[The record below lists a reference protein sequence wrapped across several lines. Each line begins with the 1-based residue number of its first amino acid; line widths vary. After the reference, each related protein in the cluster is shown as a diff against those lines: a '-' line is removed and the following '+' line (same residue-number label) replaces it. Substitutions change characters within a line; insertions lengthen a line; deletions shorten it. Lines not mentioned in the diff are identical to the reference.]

1 MTMQAELPYSPAL
14 NDAAS
19 WFTGVREPVLA
30 GTAFLMLALLA
41 PTTFAY
47 LVDARTVGDISVWT
61 KPLKFQISLAVYLAT
76 LAFFARYMPR
86 ETLLKPWYRVYALA
100 VAGAVILEMIWLMSA
115 AAIGTSSHFNPTPLG
130 QTIYRT
136 MGALAVLLTS
146 MSAVQAW
153 QIARN
158 DLTGLSPTM
167 KHGLVAGLALVLPL
181 TLLTAGAMST
191 MGSHAVGIDPAG
203 AERLAGIYGW
213 RISSRPTPCTSFRP
227 PRLSSR
233 SPEHVPGWCSSIWL
247 RASMPPSPS
256 SPSCRRWQAS
266 LFLQQSARELC
277 VNQPLTKSMQF

>member
-1 MTMQAELPYSPAL
+1 MTMQAELPYRPAF
-14 NDAAS
+14 NDAAR

-30 GTAFLMLALLA
+30 GTAFLMLALMA

-76 LAFFARYMPR
+76 LAFFARYVPR

-115 AAIGTSSHFNPTPLG
+115 ATMGTSSHFNPTPLG

-158 DLTGLSPTM
+158 GLTGLSPTM

-203 AERLAGIYGW
+203 AERLALLGWLREGGDLRVAHFFATHAMHFVPAAALVIAFSRARSGVVLVYLAAGIYAAF
-213 RISSRPTPCTSFRP
+213 TVFT
-227 PRLSSR
+227 
-233 SPEHVPGWCSSIWL
+233 
-247 RASMPPSPS
+247 
-256 SPSCRRWQAS
+256 
-266 LFLQQSARELC
+266 FLQALAGEPFLAAIGQGALR
-277 VNQPLTKSMQF
+277 